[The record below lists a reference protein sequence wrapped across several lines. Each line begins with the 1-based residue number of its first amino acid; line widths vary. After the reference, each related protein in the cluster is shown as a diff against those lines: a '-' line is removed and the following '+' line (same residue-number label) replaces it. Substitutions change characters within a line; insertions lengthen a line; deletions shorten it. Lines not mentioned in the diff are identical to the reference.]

1 MPARRPRLVVA
12 ALSACG
18 VVVAIMQTIVV
29 PLLPQLPALT
39 NSSPANVSWL
49 VTVTLLTGAV
59 VTPLLGRAGDMYGK
73 RRVLLL
79 AIGSMVAGSLLC
91 AVSRDL
97 TVLLTGRALQGAAV
111 SVIPLGISILRDEL
125 PAEKVLPAI
134 ALMSATLGMGAAF
147 GIPLATLVVEYA
159 DWHTMFWASA
169 SVGLAVMLAVI
180 LVVPESPLRTRGRFD
195 VLGALGLSAILICL
209 LLAVSKGSVWGW
221 SSPITLGLFALGAFL
236 VPVWGY
242 HQLRTAKPMVDLR
255 VSARPAVLFTNLAAV
270 MVGFAFYA
278 NSLATAQLVQEPTW
292 TGYGL
297 GASIVVSGLCLLP
310 GGVAMVLLSP
320 VSARLSAARGPR
332 FTLVLASALMTLG
345 YVVRVF
351 TSTSLTAI
359 VLGATVVS
367 AGTAVAYSA
376 LPALIMHAVP
386 VSETAAANGLNTL
399 MRTIGQAVCS
409 AVVVT
414 VLTSLVATHVGG
426 GVAPRLGAYQ
436 VIFMIAGGCALVATL
451 LTLLIPAR
459 RPVIEDVQ
467 LAEPQRTAA

>member
-180 LVVPESPLRTRGRFD
+180 LVVPESPCGRAAASTYS
-195 VLGALGLSAILICL
+195 VLSA
-209 LLAVSKGSVWGW
+209 
-221 SSPITLGLFALGAFL
+221 
-236 VPVWGY
+236 
-242 HQLRTAKPMVDLR
+242 
-255 VSARPAVLFTNLAAV
+255 
-270 MVGFAFYA
+270 
-278 NSLATAQLVQEPTW
+278 
-292 TGYGL
+292 
-297 GASIVVSGLCLLP
+297 
-310 GGVAMVLLSP
+310 
-320 VSARLSAARGPR
+320 
-332 FTLVLASALMTLG
+332 
-345 YVVRVF
+345 
-351 TSTSLTAI
+351 
-359 VLGATVVS
+359 
-367 AGTAVAYSA
+367 
-376 LPALIMHAVP
+376 
-386 VSETAAANGLNTL
+386 
-399 MRTIGQAVCS
+399 
-409 AVVVT
+409 
-414 VLTSLVATHVGG
+414 
-426 GVAPRLGAYQ
+426 
-436 VIFMIAGGCALVATL
+436 
-451 LTLLIPAR
+451 
-459 RPVIEDVQ
+459 
-467 LAEPQRTAA
+467 